1 MVPVA
6 GSPISPMKSLTDFLL
21 YLLPAFALSADETNA
36 IQSAMLD
43 ERAVY
48 AVAVSTNRVTTISFP
63 SALSAIDAAGV
74 STDPKVPGPFQL
86 AHTRGASFFSIRAL
100 APNASANI
108 NVRWNKRTYVFE
120 LVESN
125 KPVLS
130 LILEDRSTQPSVD
143 PAPQLSPTQL
153 LALLDK
159 AKAFPLLKRHH
170 PDVVSDVDFVA
181 YGNKPSISDF
191 NDYEIRLDEAYRFNK
206 EDTLV
211 FRASLKNKSAQQIT
225 YRPDSLAVRIGN
237 RVYHQSVSDA
247 SGIIPSSAETTVY
260 FAITGTPDGGRNELS
275 LKNNFT
281 VLIER
286 LPFEPSARSDAK

>member
-1 MVPVA
+1 M
-6 GSPISPMKSLTDFLL
+6 
-21 YLLPAFALSADETNA
+21 
-36 IQSAMLD
+36 
-43 ERAVY
+43 
-48 AVAVSTNRVTTISFP
+48 
-63 SALSAIDAAGV
+63 
-74 STDPKVPGPFQL
+74 
-86 AHTRGASFFSIRAL
+86 
-100 APNASANI
+100 
-108 NVRWNKRTYVFE
+108 FE

-247 SGIIPSSAETTVY
+247 SGIIPPSAETTVY

>member
-1 MVPVA
+1 
-6 GSPISPMKSLTDFLL
+6 MKSLTDFLL
-21 YLLPAFALSADETNA
+21 YLLPAFALSAEETNA

-74 STDPKVPGPFQL
+74 STDPKVPGLFLL

-120 LVESN
+120 LVESDR
-125 KPVLS
+125 PVLS
-130 LILEDRSTQPSVD
+130 LILEDRSAQPSVD
-143 PAPQLSPTQL
+143 PAPQLTPTQL

-170 PDVVSDVDFVA
+170 PDVVANVDFVS
-181 YGNKPSISDF
+181 YSKRPSISNF
-191 NDYEIRLDEAYRFNK
+191 NDYEIRLEEAYRFNQQ
-206 EDTLV
+206 DTLV
-211 FRASLKNKSAQQIT
+211 FRASLKNKTQQQIT

-247 SGIIPSSAETTVY
+247 SGIIPPSAETTVY

-286 LPFEPSARSDAK
+286 LPFEPSARSEAK